1 MYLLPVE
8 ALAVSDVW
16 IPPGKSHQ
24 DVSEFLDSL
33 QVRGG
38 VMLIIRKC
46 TQEVQF
52 DLLAGRVGFIIRHA
66 QKVVIII
73 LRLAVTHL
81 LHVEVYAPG
90 PHLGSVD
97 MRHAASHQRLQVWR
111 SNHLSVHGDG
121 QVVVPLH
128 SNRCLLVR

>member
-1 MYLLPVE
+1 
-8 ALAVSDVW
+8 
-16 IPPGKSHQ
+16 
-24 DVSEFLDSL
+24 
-33 QVRGG
+33 
-38 VMLIIRKC
+38 MLIIRKC

-128 SNRCLLVR
+128 SNRCLLVRQREGPQVQCSLFSFKFFLVIFLFWDRLEAINVVLAK